1 LFNALDELGQSQ
13 KISYPKGCSTSS
25 QNHFWIR
32 GSNAGPGRWERPH
45 VVRRLVKRDTVF
57 SPVVPVGED
66 LKLLPIQ
73 GMKRMGDREN
83 SFC

>member
-1 LFNALDELGQSQ
+1 M
-13 KISYPKGCSTSS
+13 
-25 QNHFWIR
+25 IR
-32 GSNAGPGRWERPH
+32 F
-45 VVRRLVKRDTVF
+45 LVKRDTIF
-57 SPVVPVGED
+57 SPIVAVIED